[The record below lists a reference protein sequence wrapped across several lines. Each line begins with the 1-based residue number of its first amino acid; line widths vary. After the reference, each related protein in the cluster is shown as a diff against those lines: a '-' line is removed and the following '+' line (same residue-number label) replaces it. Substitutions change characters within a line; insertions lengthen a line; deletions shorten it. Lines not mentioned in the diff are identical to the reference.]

1 MLFLVPQQLFLA
13 IALLNNLF
21 VFIVKSG
28 VWSLTQVVKS
38 K

>member
-1 MLFLVPQQLFLA
+1 MLLVPQQLFLA

-21 VFIVKSG
+21 VFIVKS
-28 VWSLTQVVKS
+28 VWSLIWVVKS

>member
-21 VFIVKSG
+21 VFIVKS
-28 VWSLTQVVKS
+28 VWSLIWVVKS

>member
-21 VFIVKSG
+21 EFIVNLSG
-28 VWSLTQVVKS
+28 V
-38 K
+38 